1 MSEDAGEL
9 PRRVAHAI
17 RTPMGVVGGVLEQL
31 RETAN
36 PALDRTRLI
45 ELGERGLA
53 QIARIA
59 DRLGLLAAIERGLE
73 PRRAGADLGQ
83 LVEAAIADIAKARRR
98 KGVEVDFQRR
108 EGGPMVSCDPALM
121 RAAIA
126 ELVDN
131 AVRFAKTRVHVEV
144 DVGDASVSVV
154 NDGPQ
159 VDLSGISGISGERP
173 VPADRAGLGIGLWM
187 AGRILAS
194 HGGSIDHIVRDDG
207 AEFRLRTAAAPA
219 P

>member
-31 RETAN
+31 RDSAN
-36 PALDRTRLI
+36 PALDRSRLL

-73 PRRAGADLGQ
+73 PRRVGTDLGQ
-83 LVEAAIADIAKARRR
+83 IVEAAISDIAKARRR

-108 EGGPMVSCDPALM
+108 EGGPMLSCDPTLM
-121 RAAIA
+121 RAAVA

-131 AVRFAKTRVHVEV
+131 AVRFAKTRVRVEI
-144 DVGDASVSVV
+144 DPTDASVSVS

-159 VDLSGISGISGERP
+159 VDLAGISGISGERP

-187 AGRILAS
+187 AGRILS
-194 HGGSIDHIVRDDG
+194 SQGGSIDHVVRDDG
-207 AEFRLRTAAAPA
+207 AEFRLRTQAAMTP
-219 P
+219 

>member
-36 PALDRTRLI
+36 PSLDRGRLI

-73 PRRAGADLGQ
+73 PRRVGTDLAAV
-83 LVEAAIADIAKARRR
+83 VEAAIADIAKARRR
-98 KGVEVDFQRR
+98 KGVEVTFER
-108 EGGPMVSCDPALM
+108 PSTAHTVSCDPALM
-121 RAAIA
+121 RAAVA

-131 AVRFAKTRVHVEV
+131 AVRFAKSRVQVEI
-144 DVGDASVSVV
+144 DAADGSVSVV

-159 VDLSGISGISGERP
+159 VDVAAITGISGERP

-194 HGGSIDHIVRDDG
+194 HAGSIDHIVREDG
-207 AEFRLRTAAAPA
+207 AQFRLRTAAAAA

>member
-36 PALDRTRLI
+36 PVLDRSRLI
-45 ELGERGLA
+45 ELGLA

-73 PRRAGADLGQ
+73 PRRAGSDLGQ

-98 KGVEVDFQRR
+98 KGVEIEFQRR
-108 EGGPMVSCDPALM
+108 EGGPTVSCDPALM

-131 AVRFAKTRVHVEV
+131 AVRFAKSRVRVEI
-144 DVGDASVSVV
+144 DPGGASVSVV

-159 VDLSGISGISGERP
+159 VDVSGISGISGERP

-194 HGGSIDHIVRDDG
+194 HGGSIDHVPRDEG
-207 AEFRLRTAAAPA
+207 AEFRLRPAAAAAP
-219 P
+219 